1 MLRPAVLILCA
12 LLLAG
17 CGGALEPVIPTAPP
31 TPTPGPT
38 ATPAPASPLPR
49 ITAPPPSPTRDPAL
63 DLVTPTPLLGFV
75 PTPALAAPATQA
87 NSAAITLVRVEY
99 FTADPTTAT
108 TGSVITLFWGVQGVD
123 TATIYRVEA
132 NGERRQA
139 WAVPRTGS
147 LQVVIRETT
156 DGIAR
161 FLLVAGTASQQ
172 LEIPAGC
179 TEAWF
184 FEPAAPTCPDGP
196 PLVGTAAQQS
206 FERGLLVWFG
216 ASRTIYALF
225 EDKATPAWSA
235 FPDEFV
241 DGQPESDPSL
251 QPPEGKLQP
260 VRGFGRLW
268 RTNPEVRRRLGWA
281 SGPEQPF
288 DGALQLSGG
297 AVFLRLR
304 DGGVAELAANGET
317 WGRR

>member
-1 MLRPAVLILCA
+1 
-12 LLLAG
+12 
-17 CGGALEPVIPTAPP
+17 
-31 TPTPGPT
+31 
-38 ATPAPASPLPR
+38 
-49 ITAPPPSPTRDPAL
+49 
-63 DLVTPTPLLGFV
+63 
-75 PTPALAAPATQA
+75 
-87 NSAAITLVRVEY
+87 LVRVEY

-132 NGERRQA
+132 DGERRQA
-139 WAVPRTGS
+139 WTVPRTGS

-196 PLVGTAAQQS
+196 PLAGVAVQQP

-235 FPDEFV
+235 FPDEFI

-251 QPPEGKLQP
+251 QPPEGKFQP

-304 DGGVAELAANGET
+304 DGDVAELAATGQK
-317 WGRR
+317 WSRR